1 MYNIILTV
9 YTFSVCYYFLYY
21 VLLVSANILSE
32 G

>member
-1 MYNIILTV
+1 MYKIILTV
-9 YTFSVCYYFLYY
+9 YTFSVCHYFLYY